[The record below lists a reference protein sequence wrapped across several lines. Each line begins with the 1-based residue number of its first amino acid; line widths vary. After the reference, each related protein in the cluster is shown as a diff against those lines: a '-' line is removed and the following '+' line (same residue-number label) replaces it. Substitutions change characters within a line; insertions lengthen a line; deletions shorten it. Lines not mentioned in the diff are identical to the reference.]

1 MNARRKFLKGI
12 GLWSSVAAGA
22 ATPFLANTGASSVVR
37 NTTDTP
43 VACTVD
49 PSLAPLGQTN
59 LMLTADN
66 RPPPPPVTT
75 FADSSYVMTCA
86 TSIQPQTTLSIGGNF
101 INRCPEDQLNRV
113 AMAVGKDNRL
123 WIEVDGTWRRV
134 ALEV

>member
-22 ATPFLANTGASSVVR
+22 ATPLLANTGASSVVR
-37 NTTDTP
+37 NTTDIP

-66 RPPPPPVTT
+66 NPPPPPPPVSSLNGC
-75 FADSSYVMTCA
+75 FLVAGGGYNSYSPMLSVGNPNADSTRNNVKMS
-86 TSIQPQTTLSIGGNF
+86 
-101 INRCPEDQLNRV
+101 
-113 AMAVGKDNRL
+113 VGKDNRL

-134 ALEV
+134 ALEA